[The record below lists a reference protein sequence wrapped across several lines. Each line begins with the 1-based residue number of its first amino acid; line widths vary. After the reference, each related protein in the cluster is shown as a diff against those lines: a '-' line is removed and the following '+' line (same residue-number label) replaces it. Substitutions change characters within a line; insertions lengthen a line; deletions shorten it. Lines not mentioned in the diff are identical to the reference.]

1 MQIELENTFEWSTKS
16 MKKLPIKW
24 TYLWKQSFCKVV
36 QDLQMKKWR
45 SVQLLTSESELEKVA
60 DVARR
65 ENFWAKKVKKFWGEI
80 FPIDFFSFLDK
91 RSEVLRQ
98 RSGNFLFLKSLA
110 RH

>member
-1 MQIELENTFEWSTKS
+1 MDLYSETFV
-16 MKKLPIKW
+16 L
-24 TYLWKQSFCKVV
+24 QSSPGFANK
-36 QDLQMKKWR
+36 KKWR

-91 RSEVLRQ
+91 RNEVLR
-98 RSGNFLFLKSLA
+98 
-110 RH
+110 